1 MPWHVASARHAATGL
16 ESATARLVPANACRS
31 IARSEGQL
39 YSEVTHWS
47 RTALK
52 NGVPPGSQERWLALD
67 LGADTGVSKG
77 CSRGS
82 SKSTAN
88 TAPGQ
93 QFHSGARPALAA
105 AGLGLDERAL
115 PSAAAEI

>member
-1 MPWHVASARHAATGL
+1 MSPAHGTPRPGF
-16 ESATARLVPANACRS
+16 ESATAGLVPANACRS

-39 YSEVTHWS
+39 HSEVTHWP
-47 RTALK
+47 RTVLK
-52 NGVPPGSQERWLALD
+52 NGVPLNSQERWLTLD
-67 LGADTGVSKG
+67 LGAEAGVSKG
-77 CSRGS
+77 CSHGS

-88 TAPGQ
+88 TAPDQ
-93 QFHSGARPALAA
+93 QFLPGARPALAA